1 VFIFDYLSIPSDI
14 FIIMI
19 TARVTKSSL
28 RISFASLRPVTTSNV
43 RQIEDIRQL
52 CLGHNWNTH
61 TSQKQKQ
68 YKYQSTL
75 ANNDVLGN
83 GSSSISWQHKRR
95 DDDGDDDEADNL
107 KNGNYFT
114 RQLLM
119 LSPQPQQQ
127 QLQLQSSQRRMY
139 HTTSSSERAAVL
151 VMGLATLSA
160 VGYAGSSAIKS
171 YNEFKASQPTEE
183 ELDEMRR
190 QEEEQQQQNER
201 KQEETAKQQTRSGAT
216 TADDDSTQPRQNIF
230 REWFDVGTKYYD
242 GGFEDT
248 MTRRE
253 AALILGVRESS
264 SPARVKDAHRNL
276 LIANHP
282 DTGGSTFLAGKL
294 NEAKELLLKGKS
306 QRKKK

>member
-1 VFIFDYLSIPSDI
+1 MKYI
-14 FIIMI
+14 FIMI
-19 TARVTKSSL
+19 AARVTQSSL

-43 RQIEDIRQL
+43 NIRQIEDIRQL
-52 CLGHNWNTH
+52 CLGDNWNTH

-68 YKYQSTL
+68 YKYRSTL
-75 ANNDVLGN
+75 TSNDVLGN
-83 GSSSISWQHKRR
+83 GSSSIFWQHKRR
-95 DDDGDDDEADNL
+95 DDDDDDEADNL
-107 KNGNYFT
+107 RNGNYFT

-190 QEEEQQQQNER
+190 QEEELQQQNEQQ
-201 KQEETAKQQTRSGAT
+201 QEETAKQQTKSGGTT
-216 TADDDSTQPRQNIF
+216 TADDDSTKPRQNIF

-276 LIANHP
+276 LILNHP

>member
-1 VFIFDYLSIPSDI
+1 
-14 FIIMI
+14 MI
-19 TARVTKSSL
+19 AARVTKSSL
-28 RISFASLRPVTTSNV
+28 RISFASMRPVTTSNV
-43 RQIEDIRQL
+43 NIRQIEDIRQQL
-52 CLGHNWNTH
+52 CLGDNWNTQ

-75 ANNDVLGN
+75 TSNDVLGN
-83 GSSSISWQHKRR
+83 GSSSIFWQHKKR
-95 DDDGDDDEADNL
+95 DDDDDDDDEADNL
-107 KNGNYFT
+107 RNENYLT

-119 LSPQPQQQ
+119 LSPQQPQQQ
-127 QLQLQSSQRRMY
+127 QLQLQLQSSPRRMY

-160 VGYAGSSAIKS
+160 VGYAGSSAMKS

-183 ELDEMRR
+183 ELEEMRR
-190 QEEEQQQQNER
+190 QEEEELQQQNEQQQ
-201 KQEETAKQQTRSGAT
+201 QEETAKQQTKSGGT
-216 TADDDSTQPRQNIF
+216 KTADDDSTTPPRQNIF

-276 LIANHP
+276 LILNHP

>member
-1 VFIFDYLSIPSDI
+1 
-14 FIIMI
+14 MI
-19 TARVTKSSL
+19 AARVTKSSL

-43 RQIEDIRQL
+43 NVRQIEDIRQL
-52 CLGHNWNTH
+52 CLGDNWNTQ
-61 TSQKQKQ
+61 TSHKQKQ
-68 YKYQSTL
+68 HKYQSTL
-75 ANNDVLGN
+75 TSNDDVLGN
-83 GSSSISWQHKRR
+83 GSSSIFWQHKRR
-95 DDDGDDDEADNL
+95 NDDDDDDDEADHRR
-107 KNGNYFT
+107 NGNYFT
-114 RQLLM
+114 RQLRM
-119 LSPQPQQQ
+119 LSPQPQQQQ

-160 VGYAGSSAIKS
+160 VGYAGSSAVKS

-183 ELDEMRR
+183 ELEEMRR
-190 QEEEQQQQNER
+190 QEEELQQQNEQQ
-201 KQEETAKQQTRSGAT
+201 QEDTAKQQTKAGGT
-216 TADDDSTQPRQNIF
+216 TNTADDDSTTQPRQNIF

-248 MTRRE
+248 MTSRE

-276 LIANHP
+276 LILNHP

>member
-1 VFIFDYLSIPSDI
+1 
-14 FIIMI
+14 MI
-19 TARVTKSSL
+19 AARVTKSSL
-28 RISFASLRPVTTSNV
+28 RSSFASLRPVTTSNV
-43 RQIEDIRQL
+43 TIRQIEDSRQLL
-52 CLGHNWNTH
+52 CLGDNWNTQ
-61 TSQKQKQ
+61 TSQKQQQ

-75 ANNDVLGN
+75 TTSNDDVLGN
-83 GSSSISWQHKRR
+83 GSSSIFWQHKRR
-95 DDDGDDDEADNL
+95 NDDDDDDDEADHRR
-107 KNGNYFT
+107 NGNYFT
-114 RQLLM
+114 RQLRM
-119 LSPQPQQQ
+119 LSPQPQQQQ

-160 VGYAGSSAIKS
+160 VGYAGSSAVKS

-183 ELDEMRR
+183 ELEEMRR
-190 QEEEQQQQNER
+190 QEEELQQQNEQQ
-201 KQEETAKQQTRSGAT
+201 QEDTAKQQTKAGGT
-216 TADDDSTQPRQNIF
+216 TNTADDDSTTQPRQNIF

-276 LIANHP
+276 LILNHP

>member
-1 VFIFDYLSIPSDI
+1 
-14 FIIMI
+14 MI
-19 TARVTKSSL
+19 AARVTKSSL

-43 RQIEDIRQL
+43 NIRQIEDIRQQL
-52 CLGHNWNTH
+52 CLGDNWNTH
-61 TSQKQKQ
+61 TTSQKQQQ

-75 ANNDVLGN
+75 TRNDDVLGN
-83 GSSSISWQHKRR
+83 GSSSIFWQHKRR
-95 DDDGDDDEADNL
+95 NDDDDDDDDDDEADHRR
-107 KNGNYFT
+107 NGNYCT
-114 RQLLM
+114 RQLRM
-119 LSPQPQQQ
+119 LSPQPQQQQ

-160 VGYAGSSAIKS
+160 VGYAGSSAMKS

-183 ELDEMRR
+183 ELEEMRR
-190 QEEEQQQQNER
+190 QEEELQQENEQQQED
-201 KQEETAKQQTRSGAT
+201 TAKQQTKAGGT
-216 TADDDSTQPRQNIF
+216 TNTADDDSTTQPRQNIF

-276 LIANHP
+276 LILNHP

>member
-1 VFIFDYLSIPSDI
+1 
-14 FIIMI
+14 MI
-19 TARVTKSSL
+19 AARVTKSSL

-43 RQIEDIRQL
+43 NIQQIEDIRQL
-52 CLGHNWNTH
+52 CLGNNWNTP
-61 TSQKQKQ
+61 TSQKQKQKQ

-75 ANNDVLGN
+75 TSNDVLGN
-83 GSSSISWQHKRR
+83 GSSSIFWQHKRR
-95 DDDGDDDEADNL
+95 DDDDDDDEEADNNL
-107 KNGNYFT
+107 RTGNYLT

-127 QLQLQSSQRRMY
+127 QLQLQLQSSQRRRMY

-160 VGYAGSSAIKS
+160 VGYAGSSAVKS

-183 ELDEMRR
+183 ELEEMRR
-190 QEEEQQQQNER
+190 QEEELQQQNEQQ
-201 KQEETAKQQTRSGAT
+201 QEDTAKQQTKAGGT
-216 TADDDSTQPRQNIF
+216 TNTADDDSTTQPRQNIF

-276 LIANHP
+276 LILNHP

>member
-1 VFIFDYLSIPSDI
+1 
-14 FIIMI
+14 MI
-19 TARVTKSSL
+19 AASRVTKSSL
-28 RISFASLRPVTTSNV
+28 RVSFASLRPVTTSNV
-43 RQIEDIRQL
+43 RQIEDILQL
-52 CLGHNWNTH
+52 CLVGDNWNTH

-68 YKYQSTL
+68 KQYKYQSTL
-75 ANNDVLGN
+75 TNNDMLGN
-83 GSSSISWQHKRR
+83 GSSSIFWQHKIRNE
-95 DDDGDDDEADNL
+95 DDDDEADEANNL
-107 KNGNYFT
+107 KNGDHFT

-119 LSPQPQQQ
+119 LSPSQQQ
-127 QLQLQSSQRRMY
+127 QQIQLQPSQRRMY
-139 HTTSSSERAAVL
+139 HTTPSSERAVAL

-190 QEEEQQQQNER
+190 QEEEQKQNEQEQQQEAA
-201 KQEETAKQQTRSGAT
+201 QQQTTKSGGGT

-276 LIANHP
+276 LILNHP

>member
-1 VFIFDYLSIPSDI
+1 
-14 FIIMI
+14 MI
-19 TARVTKSSL
+19 AARVTKSSL

-43 RQIEDIRQL
+43 NIRQIEDIRQQL
-52 CLGHNWNTH
+52 CLGDNWNTQ

-75 ANNDVLGN
+75 TSNDVLGN
-83 GSSSISWQHKRR
+83 GSSSIFWQHKRR
-95 DDDGDDDEADNL
+95 DDDDDDDEADKL
-107 KNGNYFT
+107 RNGNYLT
-114 RQLLM
+114 RQLRM
-119 LSPQPQQQ
+119 LSPQPQQQQ

-160 VGYAGSSAIKS
+160 VGYAGSSAVKS

-183 ELDEMRR
+183 ELEEMRR
-190 QEEEQQQQNER
+190 QEEELQQQNEQQ
-201 KQEETAKQQTRSGAT
+201 QEDTAKQQTKAGGT
-216 TADDDSTQPRQNIF
+216 TNTADDDSTTQPRQNIF

-276 LIANHP
+276 LILNHP